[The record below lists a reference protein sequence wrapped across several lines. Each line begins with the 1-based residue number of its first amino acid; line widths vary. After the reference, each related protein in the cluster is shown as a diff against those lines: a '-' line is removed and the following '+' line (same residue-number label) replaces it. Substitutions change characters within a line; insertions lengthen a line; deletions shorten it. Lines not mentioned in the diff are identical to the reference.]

1 MDPRERIEAFWSGE
15 RPDRIPFTI
24 YLWLLQQYEVV
35 DDPALGPMYEAGLL
49 TTWGLNTFGSRA
61 KNVEQGHDS
70 WTEEGQK
77 AERYTMRTPV
87 GEITSTY
94 REGWH
99 AKYFLETAADYRVMQ
114 YVVEHTEIFP
124 QHEAF
129 AQAEQEH
136 GEHCI
141 VHAGLG
147 RSPIQTVLVD
157 YAGLENFGWHL
168 AELEEEIEA
177 LCEALL
183 RNLRAAAEITAEG
196 PGRYVSVLENF
207 TADTMGPARFR
218 RYHLPVYEELFP
230 LLQSAGKIVGTHFDG
245 RLASCQEAIAG
256 SPIDLLESLTP
267 PPEGDLTLAQAR
279 AAWPDKLFWSN
290 INLETYDLPPER
302 IRATVLEAV
311 RQAAPDG
318 RRLAFEVSED
328 LPRRWRESMPV
339 ILAALQEARG

>member
-15 RPDRIPFTI
+15 RPDQIPYTI
-24 YLWLLQQYEVV
+24 YRWSLWQRGVL
-35 DDPALGPMYEAGLL
+35 DDPAWQPMYEAGLR
-49 TTWGLNTFGSRA
+49 TTWGVSTFGSRT
-61 KNVEQGHDS
+61 KNVEHGHDS

-77 AERYTMRTPV
+77 FERYTMRTPV
-87 GEITSTY
+87 GEISATS

-99 AKYFLETAADYRVMQ
+99 AKYFLETAEDYRVMQ
-114 YVVEHTEIFP
+114 YVAENTEIFR

-157 YAGLENFGWHL
+157 YAGLENFGWHV
-168 AELEEEIEA
+168 AELEEEIGA

-183 RNLRAAAEITAEG
+183 RNLRRAAEITAEG

-207 TADTMGPARFR
+207 TADTMGPERFR

-230 LLQSAGKIVGTHFDG
+230 MLQAAGKIVGTHFDG
-245 RLASCQEAIAG
+245 RLASCKEAIAG

-267 PPEGDLTLAQAR
+267 PPEGDLTLAEAR

-290 INLETYDLPPER
+290 INLETYELPPDR

-328 LPRRWRESMPV
+328 LPRNWRESMPV
-339 ILAALQEARG
+339 VLDALRETQS